1 MPGVRTEKA
10 EEPVIGSSSDSKM
23 ASELS
28 GSQTLSS
35 FLGPSTPL
43 SPQPEVLAL
52 MPLCRRELT
61 DCAWLSILTILYLL
75 NLWG

>member
-10 EEPVIGSSSDSKM
+10 EEPVTGSSSDSKM

-35 FLGPSTPL
+35 FLGPSPPVATAR
-43 SPQPEVLAL
+43 STGSNAS
-52 MPLCRRELT
+52 R
-61 DCAWLSILTILYLL
+61 
-75 NLWG
+75 